1 MGMTRKTY
9 PNDLTDDEWWI
20 MEPLIPTEL
29 PGGRHRKWAMRDIAD
44 SIFYVVRG
52 GAAWRML
59 PGDLP
64 PWQTVYEYFSAWK
77 KTGFLQQLYDLLHC
91 QVRIAAGRNAEP
103 TAGIIDSQSVKTTDR
118 GGIHGFDGGKKV
130 NGRKRHL
137 VVDVLGFP
145 VSIKVHAA
153 DIMDRAGAPNVLV
166 DAKLRH
172 RHISLVWADSG
183 YRGSLVAWCKENLDL
198 TLSIV
203 ESPWAGYK
211 RGYWA
216 PKDAPPIVI
225 PKGFVLIKRRWVVE
239 RTFAWLG
246 RFRRLSKDYE
256 YLIESS
262 EAMIRLAMIR
272 LMLRRLTRVS
282 T

>member
-1 MGMTRKTY
+1 MARKTY
-9 PNDLTDDEWWI
+9 PSDLTDDEWWI
-20 MEPLIPTEL
+20 MEPLIPAEL
-29 PGGRHRKWAMRDIAD
+29 PGGRHRKWQMRDIVD

-52 GAAWRML
+52 GAAWRMM

-77 KTGFLQQLYDLLHC
+77 KSGFLQQLYDMLHR

-118 GGIHGFDGGKKV
+118 GGVHGFDGGKKI

-145 VSIKVHAA
+145 VSIKVHSA
-153 DIMDRAGAPNVLV
+153 DIMDRAGAPNVLAA
-166 DAKLRH
+166 AKLHH
-172 RHISLVWADSG
+172 RNISLVWADSG
-183 YRGSLVAWCKENLDL
+183 YRGQLVTWCKESLDM
-198 TLSIV
+198 TLKIV

-216 PKDAPPIVI
+216 PKDAPPIEI

-239 RTFAWLG
+239 RTFAWFG

-262 EAMIRLAMIR
+262 EAMIRLAIIR
-272 LMLRRLTRVS
+272 LMVRRVTRHAN
-282 T
+282 